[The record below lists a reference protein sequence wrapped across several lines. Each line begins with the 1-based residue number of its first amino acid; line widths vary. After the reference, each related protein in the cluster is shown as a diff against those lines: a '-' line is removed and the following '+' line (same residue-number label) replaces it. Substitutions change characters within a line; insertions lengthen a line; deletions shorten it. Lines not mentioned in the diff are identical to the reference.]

1 MTTIIFIFIL
11 SLAISLILTPLIKNI
26 ALRFS
31 LVDQPSKRKVHS
43 QPIPRIGGVGIYLA
57 FFLPF
62 VSVLFYS
69 TQVLELLNP
78 DAQIIHLII
87 GASVAFGLGLTDD
100 LRSLGP
106 KLKFAVQ
113 IVAALIA
120 YKGGIRISV
129 IYLPVLQDWYLGMLS
144 LPVTVLWFVL
154 VINAINLTDGLDGLA
169 AGVTLFASL
178 VLLLLCVTSGKLL
191 VAMGLAALAGATLG
205 FLRYNFN
212 PASIFMGDSGSYFL
226 GYTLAA
232 LSIMGSIKSQ
242 ATVAILIP
250 VIALGVPLIDTVWAT
265 LRRFI
270 LGQRLFHPDKGH
282 FHHRLLKHGFTHRKA
297 VLCLYAVT
305 VALGIVSLLL
315 VNVRDDRAALIL
327 LLVGIAAF
335 VGIRKLGYLEYLA
348 MDKVYGWFR
357 DVSDEAGISHERRSF
372 LNFQVEISQSW
383 DMRELW
389 SNVCKA
395 LDKLGFDMA
404 EMNLENIVLLKDEKM
419 KEKLSWHREDF
430 DSCDDVCKEY
440 LMRLELPLVNG
451 DNKSYGTIW
460 LIKDLRRETINQ
472 HTLRRVE
479 HLRRTIIN
487 TLKKLMGELESF
499 ISELSKFSKRWG
511 VEMEELFQL
520 RSYIEAGRYDDA
532 LTLINEMEEMS
543 QDNKISKIESFL
555 DILLLHLIKK
565 DTEKRTT
572 RSWEGAIQNVVAMIS
587 RTNKRRK
594 TGGYYLGKKDL
605 RKAIEASWNI
615 AIRKASFEGG
625 YDEAELSG
633 KIDREKIKNDALK
646 LVLQSEY

>member
-11 SLAISLILTPLIKNI
+11 SLVFSLILTPLVKSI
-26 ALRFS
+26 ALRFN
-31 LVDQPSKRKVHS
+31 LVDQPSERKVHA

-69 TQVLELLNP
+69 TQVLELLSP
-78 DAQIIHLII
+78 DAQITHLII
-87 GASVAFGLGLTDD
+87 GASIAFGLGLTDD
-100 LRSLGP
+100 LRGLGP
-106 KLKFAVQ
+106 KPKFAVQ
-113 IVAALIA
+113 ILAALIA
-120 YKGGIRISV
+120 YMGGIRITV
-129 IYLPVLQDWYLGMLS
+129 IYLPLIQDWYLGLFSM
-144 LPVTVLWFVL
+144 PVTLLWFVL
-154 VINAINLTDGLDGLA
+154 VINAINLIDGLDGLA

-178 VLLLLCVTSGKLL
+178 ILLILCVTSGKLM
-191 VAMGLAALAGATLG
+191 VAMGLAALGGATLG

-242 ATVAILIP
+242 ATVAMLIP

-270 LGQRLFHPDKGH
+270 LGQRLFHPDSGH

-305 VALGIVSLLL
+305 VTLGIVSLLL

-327 LLVGIAAF
+327 LLIGIAAF

-357 DVSDEAGISHERRSF
+357 DVTDEAGFTHERRSF
-372 LNFQVEISQSW
+372 LNFQVEISQSS
-383 DMRELW
+383 DMKELW

-404 EMNLENIVLLKDEKM
+404 EMDLESMPLLRDEKM
-419 KEKLSWHREDF
+419 KERLTWRREGF
-430 DSCDDVCKEY
+430 DNCDDICKEY

-451 DNKSYGTIW
+451 DNKSCGTIW
-460 LIKDLRRETINQ
+460 LVKDLRREAVTQ
-472 HTLRRVE
+472 YTLRRVE

-520 RSYIEAGRYDDA
+520 RSHIEQGRYDDA

-565 DTEKRTT
+565 QTEKRTT
-572 RSWEGAIQNVVAMIS
+572 LSWEGTIQNVVAMIR
-587 RTNKRRK
+587 RTNRRRK
-594 TGGYYLGKKDL
+594 TGGCYLTKNDL
-605 RKAIEASWNI
+605 QEAIEESWAI

-625 YDEAELSG
+625 YDGAELDG
-633 KIDREKIKNDALK
+633 RVDREKIENDALE
-646 LVLQSEY
+646 LVLQGEY